1 LDIRLNSFK
10 KILSNILGN
19 ELALLIAAVK
29 IWQLA
34 SGLITIVLIAFFLSS
49 SVQGLYYTFYSI
61 IAATAIFELGLHV
74 GIVNFSSRLWSKLS
88 LDKDLRIIGSIEA
101 KRDISAFMGFCFR
114 WYFAISIAFG
124 ISATFGGR
132 IFLIQ
137 QGYDSLSIMTAWY
150 LAAFGGALQLFLL
163 PFYSF
168 FEGCQKIALISK
180 FRLFQAIID
189 SIILWCSLASG
200 LGLWAIGIC
209 LAFRSLLAICFFMY
223 FFRPFFNLLRVNFW
237 GDRFN
242 GKDLLILMQWKLAL
256 QAVVGYLSTGLY
268 VPIILHFDGSVS
280 AGRAGLTLQVLWSIQ
295 ALGHAWIISR
305 VPEHGMNAVRG
316 NLATI
321 SKQIHAGIVSSSII
335 VGGLG
340 LMFCISLLL
349 FQHFA
354 FEFSKRAMEPLHVFI
369 FIFGFV
375 AFQYIHGKNAQVRAF
390 GTDLFFLV
398 NFFGALATTTFII
411 TLTAFFGL
419 AGAAFG
425 FSSSVIFVVLP
436 LTLLVWHREKSNF
449 GQGSADF
456 IFKLWNK

>member
-1 LDIRLNSFK
+1 MNGFK
-10 KILSNILGN
+10 KTLSNIFGN

-34 SGLITIVLIAFFLSS
+34 SGLITIVLIASFLSP

-61 IAATAIFELGLHV
+61 IAATAIFELGLHI

-88 LDKDLRIIGSIEA
+88 FDADLRIIGPIEA

-114 WYFAISIAFG
+114 WYCAISIAFA
-124 ISATFGGR
+124 ISATFGGG

-137 QGYDSLSIMTAWY
+137 QGYDSSQIITAWVF
-150 LAAFGGALQLFLL
+150 AAIAGALQLFLL

-180 FRLFQAIID
+180 FRLFQAIMD
-189 SIILWCSLASG
+189 SIILWCSLSSG
-200 LGLWAIGIC
+200 LGLWAIGLC
-209 LAFRSLLAICFFMY
+209 LASRSLLALCFFVY
-223 FFRPFFNLLRVNFW
+223 FFRPFFDLIRINFW
-237 GDRFN
+237 GARFN

-268 VPIILHFDGSVS
+268 VPIILHFDGSES
-280 AGRAGLTLQVLWSIQ
+280 AGRAGITLQVLWSIQ

-316 NLATI
+316 NLTTI
-321 SKQIHAGIVSSSII
+321 SKQIHVGIVSSSII

-340 LMFCISLLL
+340 LMFCMSLLF
-349 FQHFA
+349 FQHFS
-354 FEFSKRAMEPLHVFI
+354 FEFSNRAMEPLHVFI

-398 NFFGALATTTFII
+398 NFFGALATTTFVI
-411 TLTAFFGL
+411 TMTAFFGL

-425 FSSSVIFVVLP
+425 FSSSVLFVVLP
-436 LTLLVWHREKSNF
+436 LTLLVWHREKSKF
-449 GQGSADF
+449 GQDSADF
-456 IFKLWNK
+456 VFKSWRK